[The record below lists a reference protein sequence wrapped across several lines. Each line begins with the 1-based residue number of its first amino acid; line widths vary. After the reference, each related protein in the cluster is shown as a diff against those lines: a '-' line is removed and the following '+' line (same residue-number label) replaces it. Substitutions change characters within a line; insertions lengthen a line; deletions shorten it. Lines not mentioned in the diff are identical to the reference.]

1 MRMLRRGNKIVT
13 GHRRREG
20 RKEEENWAIKGNERG
35 VDSEQLGMPTDR
47 RNSEIESSLTL
58 QKPTRLENLCL
69 YKKERL
75 SSFSPSTP
83 PL

>member
-1 MRMLRRGNKIVT
+1 MTAHGVLKILKT
-13 GHRRREG
+13 
-20 RKEEENWAIKGNERG
+20 KEETKENWAIKGNETG
-35 VDSEQLGMPTDR
+35 VDSEQRGMPTDR

-69 YKKERL
+69 YKKETL
-75 SSFSPSTP
+75 GSFSPSTP